1 MNFIE
6 AIESV
11 LIKNYF
17 NLDGKATRSEFW
29 WFYLFYIIF
38 FMVVISFTFG
48 IALPMAG
55 LTETAIDTVLNYLTL
70 GLQAALFLPLLGLTV
85 RRFADAGRGKREAI
99 VVFVLAE
106 ISSLIAATPGDEVVA
121 IIQAPEFLSTPA
133 SLVSVV
139 TRLYTIYIALK
150 KSV

>member
-17 NLDGKATRSEFW
+17 NLDGKATRSEYW
-29 WFYLFYIIF
+29 WFYLFCFIF
-38 FMVVISFTFG
+38 TMVASFILV
-48 IALPMAG
+48 IALLVAG
-55 LTETAIDTVLNYLTL
+55 LPETALDTALTYITL
-70 GLQAALFLPLLGLTV
+70 GLVAAFFLPLLGVSV

-99 VVFVLAE
+99 VVFVLAY
-106 ISSLIAATPGDEVVA
+106 ISSLIAPMGDEAGA

-133 SLVSVV
+133 LLVLGV
-139 TRLYTIYIALK
+139 TCLYTLYIALK

>member
-17 NLDGKATRSEFW
+17 NLDGKATRSEYW
-29 WFYLFYIIF
+29 WFILFYIIF
-38 FMVVISFTFG
+38 TMVAIFTLL
-48 IALPMAG
+48 IALSEAG
-55 LTETAIDTVLNYLTL
+55 LPETAIDTALTYTAL
-70 GLQAALFLPLLGLTV
+70 GLLAAFFLPHLGVSV

-99 VVFVLAE
+99 VVFVLVE
-106 ISSLIAATPGDEVVA
+106 ISSQIAVPMEDQAGP

-133 SLVSVV
+133 WLVFGV
-139 TRLYTIYIALK
+139 TGLYTLYIALK

>member
-17 NLDGKATRSEFW
+17 NLDGKATRSEYW
-29 WFYLFYIIF
+29 WFYLFCFIF
-38 FMVVISFTFG
+38 TMVASFILV
-48 IALPMAG
+48 IALLVAG
-55 LTETAIDTVLNYLTL
+55 LPETALDTALTYITL
-70 GLQAALFLPLLGLTV
+70 GLVAAFFLPLLGVSV

-99 VVFVLAE
+99 VVFVLAY
-106 ISSLIAATPGDEVVA
+106 ISSLIAPMGDEAGA
-121 IIQAPEFLSTPA
+121 IIQVPEFLSTPA
-133 SLVSVV
+133 LLVLGV
-139 TRLYTIYIALK
+139 TCLYTLYIALK

>member
-17 NLDGKATRSEFW
+17 NLDGKATRSEYW
-29 WFYLFYIIF
+29 WFILFYIIF
-38 FMVVISFTFG
+38 TMVAIFTLL
-48 IALPMAG
+48 IALSEAG
-55 LTETAIDTVLNYLTL
+55 LPETAIDTALTYIAL
-70 GLQAALFLPLLGLTV
+70 GLLAAFFLPHLGVSV

-99 VVFVLAE
+99 VVFVLAY
-106 ISSLIAATPGDEVVA
+106 ISSLIAPMGDEAGA

-133 SLVSVV
+133 LLVLGV
-139 TRLYTIYIALK
+139 TCLYTLYIALK

>member
-17 NLDGKATRSEFW
+17 NLDGKATRSECW

-38 FMVVISFTFG
+38 FMVGSFTLG
-48 IALPMAG
+48 IALSVAG

-70 GLQAALFLPLLGLTV
+70 GLLAALFLPLLGLTV

-99 VVFVLAE
+99 VVFVLTW
-106 ISSLIAATPGDEVVA
+106 ISPLIAPMGDEAGA
-121 IIQAPEFLSTPA
+121 IIQVPEFLIIPVLLVLSVT
-133 SLVSVV
+133 SLYS
-139 TRLYTIYIALK
+139 LYIHLK

>member
-17 NLDGKATRSEFW
+17 NLDGKATRSEYW
-29 WFYLFYIIF
+29 WFYLFYFIF
-38 FMVVISFTFG
+38 TMVAIFTLG
-48 IALPMAG
+48 IALGVAG
-55 LTETAIDTVLNYLTL
+55 LLETALDTAFNYLTL
-70 GLQAALFLPLLGLTV
+70 GLVAAFFLPHLGVSV

-99 VVFVLAE
+99 VVFVLAY
-106 ISSLIAATPGDEVVA
+106 ISSLIAPMGDEAGA

-133 SLVSVV
+133 LLVFGVTCLYSL
-139 TRLYTIYIALK
+139 YIALK

>member
-17 NLDGKATRSEFW
+17 NLDGKATRSEYW
-29 WFYLFYIIF
+29 WFYLFYSIF
-38 FMVVISFTFG
+38 PMVASFTLG
-48 IALPMAG
+48 IALSVAG
-55 LTETAIDTVLNYLTL
+55 LTETAMDTAFNYLTL
-70 GLQAALFLPLLGLTV
+70 GLIAALFLPALGVSV

-99 VVFVLAE
+99 VVFVLTC
-106 ISSLIAATPGDEVVA
+106 ISSLIAPMGDEAGA

-133 SLVSVV
+133 FLVFGVTGLYSL
-139 TRLYTIYIALK
+139 YIALK

>member
-38 FMVVISFTFG
+38 FTVVISFTCG

-106 ISSLIAATPGDEVVA
+106 ISSQIAVPMEDEA
-121 IIQAPEFLSTPA
+121 GPIIQAPEFLSTPA
-133 SLVSVV
+133 WLVFGV
-139 TRLYTIYIALK
+139 TWLYTIYIALK

>member
-17 NLDGKATRSEFW
+17 NLDGKATRSEYW
-29 WFYLFYIIF
+29 WFYLFYSIF
-38 FMVVISFTFG
+38 PMVASFTLG
-48 IALPMAG
+48 IALSVAG

-70 GLQAALFLPLLGLTV
+70 GLLAALFLPLLGLTV

-99 VVFVLAE
+99 VVFVLVE
-106 ISSLIAATPGDEVVA
+106 ISSQIAVPMEDQAGP

-133 SLVSVV
+133 FLVFGV
-139 TRLYTIYIALK
+139 TGLYTLYIALK

>member
-17 NLDGKATRSEFW
+17 NLDGKATRSEYW
-29 WFYLFYIIF
+29 WFCLFYYGFYFSVAI
-38 FMVVISFTFG
+38 VA
-48 IALPMAG
+48 IAAILAG
-55 LTETAIDTVLNYLTL
+55 LTITAVETDQNYFLL
-70 GLQAALFLPLLGLTV
+70 GLTAAFFLPFLGLTV
-85 RRFADAGRGKREAI
+85 RRFADAGRGKIEAI

>member
-17 NLDGKATRSEFW
+17 NLDGKATRSEYW
-29 WFYLFYIIF
+29 WFCLFYIIF
-38 FMVVISFTFG
+38 FMVAGFTLV
-48 IALPMAG
+48 IALLVAG
-55 LTETAIDTVLNYLTL
+55 LPETALDTAMTYITL
-70 GLQAALFLPLLGLTV
+70 GLVAAFFLPLLGVSV

>member
-11 LIKNYF
+11 LIENYF
-17 NLDGKATRSEFW
+17 NLDGKATRSEYW
-29 WFYLFYIIF
+29 WFILSYSIF
-38 FMVVISFTFG
+38 VMVVTSFTFLT
-48 IALPMAG
+48 APMAG
-55 LTETAIDTVLNYLTL
+55 LTGTVIDTAFNYLPL
-70 GLQAALFLPLLGLTV
+70 GIAAALFLPLLGVTV

-106 ISSLIAATPGDEVVA
+106 ISSQIAVPMEDEA
-121 IIQAPEFLSTPA
+121 GPIIQAPEFLSTPA
-133 SLVSVV
+133 WLVFGV
-139 TRLYTIYIALK
+139 TWLYTIYITLK